1 FKLKKGIDN
10 KQASVLIGKHFPE
23 VGDKLYNLLDL
34 VEDRDRSELLLASIE
49 QRSLNLDPIPF
60 TKAIDFRDNLKY
72 IKYLGIPVFI
82 LGLIWFSGNLST
94 FFGSVDRVVN
104 YDLAY
109 EPPAPFA
116 FKLLNTQLDVLES
129 ETFTIQVVTEG
140 AVRPENVSVVIDG
153 VERLLQQQ
161 KGIYQH
167 SFTPPLSTVD
177 FYFIANGIKSGN
189 YRLNVLKTPSIKNF
203 KLNLDYPKYINKPRE
218 TLNST
223 GNATFP
229 EGTTVS
235 WEIEGENTETVKLI
249 APDTTLLFNKE
260 NGAFNL
266 TKRIYSNL
274 GYQIATSNA
283 NVHDHEKLEYEF
295 NVIKDAYPTIM
306 VEQVLDSLNPNISY
320 YAGEATD
327 DYKLTKIRMVCT
339 PENNMEQVQT
349 IEIGTPNM
357 NLDQFY
363 YTFPSGLVLEE
374 GKQYNFY
381 FEAIDNDAI
390 HGGKIAKSQVF
401 TRYVLN
407 EDQLR
412 NRELE
417 SQQGIIDNLDRSLE
431 KAKAQKESLKEIN
444 SEQKEKSEL
453 NFNDQN
459 QIKDFLNKQRQQEDL
474 MQKFSKQLKENLA
487 KDEKDDALN
496 KLLQERLERQEM
508 EAKRNEK
515 LVEELNKIADKIDKE
530 ELAKRLE
537 ELGKKQQNSERSL
550 EQLVEL
556 TKRYYITEKASQLAK
571 DLEKL
576 SEKQEKLSE
585 AKTDEGSSKEQQK
598 SLNTDFQKIKE
609 ELEELKKDN
618 EALKKPIEL
627 NIDKPKAE
635 SIKEDQKEALEEIE
649 KQMQKEPSSGTE
661 EKQKSEQ
668 KAKQKQKSAAQKM
681 KEMGEELR
689 ASSSAGGGGEAMEED
704 AEMLRQV
711 LDNLITFSFKQE
723 NLFDALERLE
733 EESAQFS
740 GTVRKQQELRELFEH
755 VDDSLFALSLRRA
768 EVSEFVNEQITEVY
782 YNIDKSLES
791 IAEGQVYQGA
801 SYQKYVLNASN
812 TLADFL
818 ANILDNMQQSMQ
830 MGQGQ
835 GEGQDF
841 QLPDIIQ
848 QQGELK
854 EKMEGMGKSG
864 EGKPQG
870 EQGEGEQGK
879 GEQKGQGEPKPG
891 EGDQPGEGKNGGGSG
906 SEGQNT
912 KDGQGEKGGKN
923 SNGKN
928 GENGNQG
935 NGGPSEE
942 ELKEIYEIYKS
953 QQVLRQ
959 QLELQLQDMINSSD
973 RNLGEK
979 LIRQM
984 EDFENDLLE
993 NGITQRSL
1001 SKINTIQYEL
1011 LKLENAAL
1019 KQGKKQER
1027 ESNSNKTLFKN
1038 PVTTKPFVLENYSN
1052 EIELLQ
1058 RQALPLRQNFQTK
1071 VKDYFKKDD

>member
-1 FKLKKGIDN
+1 M
-10 KQASVLIGKHFPE
+10 
-23 VGDKLYNLLDL
+23 
-34 VEDRDRSELLLASIE
+34 
-49 QRSLNLDPIPF
+49 
-60 TKAIDFRDNLKY
+60 
-72 IKYLGIPVFI
+72 
-82 LGLIWFSGNLST
+82 
-94 FFGSVDRVVN
+94 
-104 YDLAY
+104 
-109 EPPAPFA
+109 
-116 FKLLNTQLDVLES
+116 
-129 ETFTIQVVTEG
+129 
-140 AVRPENVSVVIDG
+140 
-153 VERLLQQQ
+153 
-161 KGIYQH
+161 
-167 SFTPPLSTVD
+167 
-177 FYFIANGIKSGN
+177 
-189 YRLNVLKTPSIKNF
+189 
-203 KLNLDYPKYINKPRE
+203 
-218 TLNST
+218 
-223 GNATFP
+223 
-229 EGTTVS
+229 
-235 WEIEGENTETVKLI
+235 
-249 APDTTLLFNKE
+249 
-260 NGAFNL
+260 
-266 TKRIYSNL
+266 
-274 GYQIATSNA
+274 
-283 NVHDHEKLEYEF
+283 HDHEKLEYEF

-412 NRELE
+412 NRELK

-635 SIKEDQKEALEEIE
+635 SIKEDQK
-649 KQMQKEPSSGTE
+649 
-661 EKQKSEQ
+661 
-668 KAKQKQKSAAQKM
+668 
-681 KEMGEELR
+681 
-689 ASSSAGGGGEAMEED
+689 
-704 AEMLRQV
+704 
-711 LDNLITFSFKQE
+711 
-723 NLFDALERLE
+723 
-733 EESAQFS
+733 
-740 GTVRKQQELRELFEH
+740 
-755 VDDSLFALSLRRA
+755 
-768 EVSEFVNEQITEVY
+768 
-782 YNIDKSLES
+782 
-791 IAEGQVYQGA
+791 
-801 SYQKYVLNASN
+801 
-812 TLADFL
+812 
-818 ANILDNMQQSMQ
+818 
-830 MGQGQ
+830 
-835 GEGQDF
+835 
-841 QLPDIIQ
+841 
-848 QQGELK
+848 
-854 EKMEGMGKSG
+854 
-864 EGKPQG
+864 
-870 EQGEGEQGK
+870 
-879 GEQKGQGEPKPG
+879 
-891 EGDQPGEGKNGGGSG
+891 GS
-906 SEGQNT
+906 
-912 KDGQGEKGGKN
+912 
-923 SNGKN
+923 
-928 GENGNQG
+928 
-935 NGGPSEE
+935 P
-942 ELKEIYEIYKS
+942 
-953 QQVLRQ
+953 
-959 QLELQLQDMINSSD
+959 
-973 RNLGEK
+973 
-979 LIRQM
+979 
-984 EDFENDLLE
+984 
-993 NGITQRSL
+993 
-1001 SKINTIQYEL
+1001 
-1011 LKLENAAL
+1011 
-1019 KQGKKQER
+1019 
-1027 ESNSNKTLFKN
+1027 
-1038 PVTTKPFVLENYSN
+1038 
-1052 EIELLQ
+1052 
-1058 RQALPLRQNFQTK
+1058 
-1071 VKDYFKKDD
+1071 